1 MIPCLFYSFKDH
13 LYCFPYI
20 ILLGNQFCNSTVTVM
35 YASQMQNI
43 SAGRFFYGTGEEH
56 TIHFLLKSK
65 HNIANIFLQRI
76 FGEAFTLTLK
86 NKLYAKR
93 LTVIPSLAVVSKRYL
108 FILRSPLVVESLS
121 LKSSIRGCE
130 LFSKSFFNEWLDC
143 SYLCTI
149 HLILPMS

>member
-13 LYCFPYI
+13 LYCFPHI

-35 YASQMQNI
+35 YASQMQNVL
-43 SAGRFFYGTGEEH
+43 AGRFFYGTGEEH

-108 FILRSPLVVESLS
+108 LILRSPLVVEKFIVEAISFTCSIPQRIQTKVSL
-121 LKSSIRGCE
+121 
-130 LFSKSFFNEWLDC
+130 C
-143 SYLCTI
+143 SCL
-149 HLILPMS
+149 LINF